1 MEAKA
6 VARYIRISPRKVRIV
21 IDLIRGKSVHHALA
35 ILKHTPKAASA
46 PIEKVLRSAM
56 ANATHNYDMDEDK
69 LYISRAYVDQAP
81 TMKRYH
87 PRQRG
92 QAFPILKRSSHIT
105 VVVAERKEA

>member
-21 IDLIRGKSVHHALA
+21 INLIRGKNVHHALA

-56 ANATHNYDMDEDK
+56 ANATHNLELDETK
-69 LYISRAYVDQAP
+69 LVVSQAYVDQAP
-81 TMKRYH
+81 TMKRFH

-105 VVVAERKEA
+105 VAVAERKEA

>member
-21 IDLIRGKSVHHALA
+21 INLIRGKNVHLALA
-35 ILKHTPKAASA
+35 ILKHTPKAASE

-56 ANATHNYDMDEDK
+56 ANATHNLELDETK
-69 LYISRAYVDQAP
+69 LFVSEAYVDQAP
-81 TMKRYH
+81 TLKRFH

-92 QAFPILKRSSHIT
+92 QAFSILKRSSHIT
-105 VVVAERKEA
+105 VAVAERKEA

>member
-21 IDLIRGKSVHHALA
+21 LNLIRGKNVQYALA
-35 ILKHTPKAASA
+35 ILKHTPKAASE

-56 ANATHNYDMDEDK
+56 ANATHNYELDQDK
-69 LYISRAYVDQAP
+69 LVVSQAFADQAP
-81 TMKRYH
+81 SLKRFQ

>member
-21 IDLIRGKSVHHALA
+21 INLIRGKNVHQALA
-35 ILKHTPKAASA
+35 ILKYTPKAASA

-56 ANATHNYDMDEDK
+56 ANATHNLELDETK
-69 LYISRAYVDQAP
+69 LFVSEAFVDQAP
-81 TMKRYH
+81 VLKRIH

-105 VVVAERKEA
+105 VAVAERKEA